1 MIGRQKSARLA
12 AAPGQDKLKQLLAA
26 ALKNSSAQVSWD
38 HANHEMM
45 YTLTVTCS
53 TIKERRGWERGKT
66 GEMVAPEWTLYQIR
80 ENGKDRVDHWRMASA
95 DIAIIQNLLD
105 ESRTLNTST
114 QAAPPPES
122 APPAAKDSYA
132 KQSSTFQ
139 SKTFVNLS
147 EPDSTSQTTQTDRT
161 STGVNLSGQLNEVDV
176 ASILQSISLCK
187 MTGRLNVYDSS
198 QQIEIFFN
206 QGELIH
212 AVSSPLMDTSKGT
225 RGEAVLLEVFT
236 WDDGSFQF
244 QHGWQTAERTVQKH
258 LQNLVLEGAT
268 LRDYRNSLEKAGI
281 TQTTILFRTEANLT
295 EAQFEAK
302 LANGLPMNVDF
313 QKKVFL
319 VLREPHS
326 LAEILEA
333 VPMDRVT
340 WIPVIFSLTTSR
352 LIAARGTEGGEV
364 DQCIEAFNN
373 IGELIRTAD
382 KGLLLPDTGMLS
394 YPLFLSLA
402 EKELARRMPFCLAMF
417 EFSVPG
423 AAITNESLKAVSST
437 FDTVKRQYEII
448 TFWQPNRVL
457 MLLPLSK
464 PAESAQRLNTF
475 LDLLAEQSS
484 MDGISLIG
492 GLASVPTD
500 GTQLPDVLA
509 SSFRLLK
516 KAQQSNVRILAT
528 V

>member
-1 MIGRQKSARLA
+1 MIGRQKPVRLA
-12 AAPGQDKLKQLLAA
+12 AAPGEDKLKQLLAE
-26 ALKNSSAQVSWD
+26 ALKNGSAQVSWD

-53 TIKERRGWERGKT
+53 TVKERRGWERGKT
-66 GEMVAPEWTLYQIR
+66 GEMVAPEWTFYQIR

-105 ESRTLNTST
+105 ESRTLN
-114 QAAPPPES
+114 APAQV
-122 APPAAKDSYA
+122 APPAESSPPPKDSYA
-132 KQSSTFQ
+132 KQSGTFQ
-139 SKTFVNLS
+139 SKTFASAS
-147 EPDSTSQTTQTDRT
+147 EPDSTSQTIQTDRT
-161 STGVNLSGQLNEVDV
+161 STGVNLSGELKEVDV

-187 MTGRLNVYDSS
+187 MTGRLNVYDTN

-212 AVSSPLMDTSKGT
+212 AISSPLMDTSKST
-225 RGEAVLLEVFT
+225 RGETVLLEVFT

-268 LRDYRNSLEKAGI
+268 LRDYRNSLKKAGI
-281 TQTTILFRTEANLT
+281 TQTTVLFRAEANLT

-302 LANGLPMNVDF
+302 LANGLPMNIDF

-319 VLREPHS
+319 VLREPRS
-326 LAEILEA
+326 LAEILDA

-340 WIPVIFSLTTSR
+340 WIPVIFSLVTSK
-352 LIAARGTEGGEV
+352 LIAARGTPGGEV
-364 DQCIEAFNN
+364 DQCIEAFSN

-382 KGLLLPDTGMLS
+382 KGLLQPDTSMLS

-402 EKELARRMPFCLAMF
+402 EKELARRMPFCLAML
-417 EFSVPG
+417 EFNVPG
-423 AAITNESLKAVSST
+423 ASITNESLKAVSST
-437 FDTVKRQYEII
+437 FDTIKRQYEII

-464 PAESAQRLNTF
+464 PAESVQRLNTF
-475 LDLLAEQSS
+475 LDSLAEQSS
-484 MDGISLIG
+484 MDGVSLVG

-516 KAQQSNVRILAT
+516 KAQQSNVRILAS